1 MKKLTALLLVLSMM
15 LLCACGEAA
24 PEESL
29 PELPDMEWQNKFM
42 ESYGFHPDLF
52 YALESN
58 EANEAFARL
67 WLENPIDAWGSA
79 YAMKAMTT
87 QEMVDGEAQQRLNW
101 QREMEESLVYIKECY
116 PEYGAKLEEEQL
128 LWQEAAD
135 LHPDLAMDLVCYA
148 NSYGTLALVYHAGER
163 CGFYRERA
171 FRLLYIESVC
181 KEAKKDTAHKLEIR
195 MVVPEGMEAEGDSKI
210 TGKFSDFY
218 WILEDHDGFVASVA
232 DNPIDAWAEE
242 YQGASEGYTWY
253 AEVLITNWKREMEE
267 SIAHVSAC
275 FPEMK
280 EQLEKE
286 AAAWEKGL
294 LGQDFLGLPETLGI
308 KTDVHEMLALQETVA
323 QYRRRALY
331 LYHLENAC
339 VELQDLSERPVDFV
353 PEIALILPEK

>member
-24 PEESL
+24 PEENL
-29 PELPDMEWQNKFM
+29 QELPDMEWQNKFM

-87 QEMVDGEAQQRLNW
+87 QEMVDGETQQRLNW

-135 LHPDLAMDLVCYA
+135 LSGELTSYLRYYAGCHGTMDLVDQEI
-148 NSYGTLALVYHAGER
+148 ER
-163 CGFYRERA
+163 CELYRERA
-171 FRLLYIESVC
+171 FRLFYIEVVC
-181 KEAKKDTAHKLEIR
+181 KEAKKDDAHKLEIQ
-195 MVVPEGMEAEGDSKI
+195 MVVPEGMEAEPSAELAK
-210 TGKFSDFY
+210 KFENHY
-218 WILEDHDGFVASVA
+218 WAWDPTSFSTSVA

-267 SIAHVSAC
+267 SIAHISAC

>member
-1 MKKLTALLLVLSMM
+1 MKKLTALLLVFSMM
-15 LLCACGEAA
+15 LLCACGETV

-29 PELPDMEWQNKFM
+29 SELPDMEWQNKFM
-42 ESYGFHPDLF
+42 EIYGFHPDLF

-58 EANEAFARL
+58 EANEELARL
-67 WLENPIDAWGSA
+67 WLENPIDRWGSA
-79 YAMKAMTT
+79 CAEKTMTT
-87 QEMVDGEAQQRLNW
+87 QEMVDTETQQRLNW
-101 QREMEESLVYIKECY
+101 QREMEESLAYIKECY

-128 LWQEAAD
+128 LWQAAAD
-135 LHPDLAMDLVCYA
+135 MRGELAMEFTLLSG
-148 NSYGTLALVYHAGER
+148 SYGTACNVYKAADHCEL
-163 CGFYRERA
+163 YRERA
-171 FRLLYIESVC
+171 FRLFYIEVVC
-181 KEAKKDTAHKLEIR
+181 MEIKGDTAHVLELQMI
-195 MVVPEGMEAEGDSKI
+195 VPEEMEVEPSSDLAGR
-210 TGKFSDFY
+210 FSDDNWEFS
-218 WILEDHDGFVASVA
+218 ISAIA
-232 DNPIDAWAEE
+232 KDNPIDAWAEE

-267 SIAHVSAC
+267 SIAHISAC

-286 AAAWEKGL
+286 AAAWEKGI

-308 KTDVHEMLALQETVA
+308 KTDVHEMLVLQENVA

-339 VELQDLSERPVDFV
+339 VELQDFSERPVDFV

>member
-1 MKKLTALLLVLSMM
+1 MKKLTALLLVFSMM
-15 LLCACGEAA
+15 LLCACGETV

-29 PELPDMEWQNKFM
+29 SELPDMEWQNKFM
-42 ESYGFHPDLF
+42 EIYGFHPDLF

-58 EANEAFARL
+58 EANERLAKL
-67 WLENPIDAWGSA
+67 WLENPIEKWGSA
-79 YAMKAMTT
+79 YASQAQTT
-87 QEMVDGEAQQRLNW
+87 QEMVDSQLVMVENW
-101 QREMEESLVYIKECY
+101 LREMEESIAYIKECY
-116 PEYGAKLEEEQL
+116 PEYGAKLEEEQI
-128 LWQEAAD
+128 LWKEAATLRSSLAVD
-135 LHPDLAMDLVCYA
+135 LLCYA
-148 NSYGTLALVYHAGER
+148 NSYGTLARVDQAIEKCEL
-163 CGFYRERA
+163 YRERA
-171 FRLLYIESVC
+171 FRLLYIEAVC
-181 KEAKKDTAHKLEIR
+181 KEAKGDTAHKLEIQ

-210 TGKFSDFY
+210 AGKFGDYY
-218 WILEDHDGFVASVA
+218 WILENHDVFVASVA

-267 SIAHVSAC
+267 SIAHISAC

-286 AAAWEKGL
+286 AAAWEKGI
-294 LGQDFLGLPETLGI
+294 LGQDFMGLSEVLGI

-339 VELQDLSERPVDFV
+339 VALQDFSERPADFV
-353 PEIALILPEK
+353 PEIALILPET

>member
-42 ESYGFHPDLF
+42 EIYGFHPDLF

-58 EANEAFARL
+58 EANERLAKL
-67 WLENPIDAWGSA
+67 WLENPIDRWGSA
-79 YAMKAMTT
+79 YAKKAMTT
-87 QEMVDGEAQQRLNW
+87 QEMVDTETQQRLNW
-101 QREMEESLVYIKECY
+101 QREMEESLAYIKECY

-135 LHPDLAMDLVCYA
+135 LSGELTSYLRYYAGCHGTMDLVDQ
-148 NSYGTLALVYHAGER
+148 EIDR
-163 CGFYRERA
+163 CELYRERA
-171 FRLLYIESVC
+171 FRLFYIESVC
-181 KEAKKDTAHKLEIR
+181 KETEKDTAHKLELQ
-195 MVVPEGMEAEGDSKI
+195 MVVPVGMEAEPSSALARKFEDRYWVWNSDS
-210 TGKFSDFY
+210 
-218 WILEDHDGFVASVA
+218 FVSSVA

-280 EQLEKE
+280 ELMDKE
-286 AAAWEKGL
+286 AAAWEKGML
-294 LGQDFLGLPETLGI
+294 KQDFLGLPETLGI

-323 QYRRRALY
+323 QYRRRALF
-331 LYHLENAC
+331 LFCLETAC
-339 VELQDLSERPVDFV
+339 VAVQDLSGRPVDFV
-353 PEIALILPEK
+353 PEIALFLPEK

>member
-1 MKKLTALLLVLSMM
+1 
-15 LLCACGEAA
+15 
-24 PEESL
+24 
-29 PELPDMEWQNKFM
+29 MEWQNKFM
-42 ESYGFHPDLF
+42 EIYGFHPDLL

-58 EANEAFARL
+58 EANEELARL

-79 YAMKAMTT
+79 DAKKAMTT
-87 QEMVDGEAQQRLNW
+87 QAMVDGETQQRLNW
-101 QREMEESLVYIKECY
+101 QREMEDSLVYIKECY

-135 LHPDLAMDLVCYA
+135 LHPDLAMDLLCYA
-148 NSYGTLALVYHAGER
+148 NSYGTLARVDQAIEKCEL
-163 CGFYRERA
+163 YRERA
-171 FRLLYIESVC
+171 FRLFYIEAVC
-181 KEAKKDTAHKLEIR
+181 KETKKDTAHKLEIQ
-195 MVVPEGMEAEGDSKI
+195 MVVPEGMEAEYDEEVTRWGFDNY
-210 TGKFSDFY
+210 Y
-218 WILEDHDGFVASVA
+218 WTLTYGEAFESSIE
-232 DNPIDAWAEE
+232 DNPIDAWAKE
-242 YQGASEGYTWY
+242 YQGTDLGYEWY
-253 AEVLITNWKREMEE
+253 SDVLISNWKREMEE
-267 SIAHVSAC
+267 SIAHISAC

-353 PEIALILPEK
+353 PEIALILPET